1 MNSFDYSDTLWDI
14 FSNDSK
20 LVELLGIDT
29 EDESSYAL
37 KLRQEDVVPEEYDVD
52 NFPFIAFYF
61 SEANI
66 TRNDYMN
73 KGLLR
78 IDIYSHTRD
87 AVKHIRE
94 RIVELVHEN
103 VDERIRSEGQYS
115 SGVRNV
121 YKYRLEFTP
130 LIFT

>member
-1 MNSFDYSDTLWDI
+1 MDSFNYSDTLWDI
-14 FSNDSK
+14 FTNDSE

-29 EDESSYAL
+29 DDESVYAL
-37 KLRQEDVVPEEYDVD
+37 KFRQEDVVPEEYDSS

-66 TRNDYMN
+66 TPNDYMN
-73 KGLLR
+73 QGLLR
-78 IDIYSHTRD
+78 IDIYSFTRD
-87 AVKHIRE
+87 AVKKIRE

-103 VDERIRSEGQYS
+103 VDERIRSEGQFS

>member
-1 MNSFDYSDTLWDI
+1 MNSFDYSDVLWDI
-14 FSNDSK
+14 FTNDSK
-20 LVELLGIDT
+20 LIELLGIDT

-37 KLRQEDVVPEEYDVD
+37 KLRQEDIVPEEYDAD
-52 NFPFIAFYF
+52 NLPFVAFYF

-73 KGLLR
+73 NGLLR
-78 IDIYSHTRD
+78 IDIYSATRD
-87 AVKHIRE
+87 ATKHIRE

-103 VDERIRSEGQYS
+103 FDERIRSEGQYS
-115 SGVRNV
+115 SGIKNV

>member
-14 FSNDSK
+14 FTNDSK

-29 EDESSYAL
+29 DDESVYAL
-37 KLRQEDVVPEEYDVD
+37 KFRQEDVVPEEYDAA

-66 TRNDYMN
+66 TPNDYMN
-73 KGLLR
+73 QGLLR
-78 IDIYSHTRD
+78 IDIYSFTRD
-87 AVKHIRE
+87 AVKKIRE

-103 VDERIRSEGQYS
+103 VDERIRSEGQFT